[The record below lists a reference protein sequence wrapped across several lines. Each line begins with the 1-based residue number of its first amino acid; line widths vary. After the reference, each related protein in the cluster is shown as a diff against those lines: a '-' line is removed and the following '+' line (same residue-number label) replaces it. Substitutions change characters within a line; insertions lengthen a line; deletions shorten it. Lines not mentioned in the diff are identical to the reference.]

1 MAGGYKPQ
9 WQWSTLGGDWSG
21 LRAAIHS
28 VRFPGQTAGVVS
40 VKSRRVRS
48 TEQVAA
54 SDQPTLRSSWRV
66 RKALRG
72 QVQQ

>member
-40 VKSRRVRS
+40 VKSRCVRS
-48 TEQVAA
+48 TEQVPAVCPFGVGRKNRCSA
-54 SDQPTLRSSWRV
+54 SAPRR
-66 RKALRG
+66 
-72 QVQQ
+72 